1 VPEGSVGEIVAT
13 SFNRSFPMI
22 RMATGDLSCLSGDAC
37 PCGRT
42 GPLLKKIIGRMDQ
55 ATKVEGIFVHPWQA
69 DEAMARY
76 REVFKY
82 QIVITRKNHVD
93 LMTVIVELKED
104 LSETRSLQRRMER
117 EIEEMLG
124 VRGSVQI
131 VPRGTLPDRHRKIE
145 DQRKW
150 E

>member
-1 VPEGSVGEIVAT
+1 
-13 SFNRSFPMI
+13 MI

-55 ATKVEGIFVHPWQA
+55 ATKVGGIFVHPWQA

-104 LSETRSLQRRMER
+104 LSETLSLQRRMER
-117 EIEEMLG
+117 EIVEMLG

>member
-1 VPEGSVGEIVAT
+1 MT
-13 SFNRSFPMI
+13 
-22 RMATGDLSCLSGDAC
+22 
-37 PCGRT
+37 
-42 GPLLKKIIGRMDQ
+42 
-55 ATKVEGIFVHPWQA
+55 
-69 DEAMARY
+69 RY

-82 QIVITRKNHVD
+82 QIVITRKNHMD
-93 LMTVIVELKED
+93 LMTVIVELKEEISEA
-104 LSETRSLQRRMER
+104 LSFQRRIER

-131 VPRGTLPDRHRKIE
+131 VSRGTLPDGHRKIE

>member
-1 VPEGSVGEIVAT
+1 VGEIVAT
-13 SFNRSFPMI
+13 SFSRSYPMI
-22 RMATGDLSCLSGDAC
+22 RMATGDLSCLGDETC

-42 GPLLKKIIGRMDQ
+42 GPLLKKIIGRIDQ
-55 ATKVEGIFVHPWQA
+55 ATKVKGVFIHPWQA
-69 DEAMARY
+69 DEVMARY

-82 QIVITRKNHVD
+82 QMVITRKNHMD
-93 LMTVIVELKED
+93 IMTLIVEVKEGISD
-104 LSETRSLQRRMER
+104 STLLQRRMER

-131 VPRGTLPDRHRKIE
+131 VSRGTLPDRHRKID

-150 E
+150 D

>member
-1 VPEGSVGEIVAT
+1 
-13 SFNRSFPMI
+13 
-22 RMATGDLSCLSGDAC
+22 
-37 PCGRT
+37 
-42 GPLLKKIIGRMDQ
+42 
-55 ATKVEGIFVHPWQA
+55 
-69 DEAMARY
+69 MARY

-104 LSETRSLQRRMER
+104 LSETLSLQRRMER